1 MVSRESLSLFGI
13 DLVGIYEFW
22 RDGIAEAVD
31 SGWFRWLL
39 RAEPVRVEHPD
50 GRGEIR
56 LGPDGP
62 TLPGEQSASAT
73 AVVLPEDLYLSKD
86 VQLPQLSSRQLAAAL
101 VLQAEQLSPF
111 AGDDLAWGWRRSWAS
126 SGPETVRIV
135 MASRSAVTG
144 YLSAGG
150 HAQPG
155 GVEVWSG
162 GSAPVVL
169 KGFGEGRRLA
179 RQAAARV
186 RLAVAAV
193 LLLGLLLLLAAV
205 PLRQAQA
212 RLEQATARL
221 QQIQKEAEPAIATRE
236 KLVTSA
242 AALERLRGR
251 SPARAGEAEVLNE
264 LSALIPDEAMLFRFD
279 LRGDQLRLS
288 GQAADASRVLQL
300 LADSK
305 SFSSV
310 RSTGPFSRAS
320 NGRESFMFEVQL
332 HRGEGAS

>member
-39 RAEPVRVEHPD
+39 RGEPVRVEHPD
-50 GRGEIR
+50 GHSEIR
-56 LGPDGP
+56 MGSDGP
-62 TLPGEQSASAT
+62 LLAGDGSARAT
-73 AVVLPEDLYLSKD
+73 AVVLPEDLYLTKD
-86 VQLPQLSSRQLAAAL
+86 VRLPQLSSRQLAAAL
-101 VLQAEQLSPF
+101 ALQAEQLSPF
-111 AGDDLAWGWRRSWAS
+111 SGDDLAWGWRRSWANT
-126 SGPETVRIV
+126 GAEAVRIV
-135 MASRSAVTG
+135 MASRSAVIG

-150 HAQPG
+150 HAQPN
-155 GVEVWSG
+155 GVEVWSSG
-162 GSAPVVL
+162 NPPVVL
-169 KGFGEGRRLA
+169 KGFGEGRRMA
-179 RQAAARV
+179 RQAAGRV
-186 RLAVAAV
+186 RLAAAAV

-212 RLEQATARL
+212 RLDEATTRL
-221 QQIQKEAEPAIATRE
+221 QQIQREAEPAIATRE
-236 KLVTSA
+236 KLVASA
-242 AALERLRGR
+242 AALDRLRGR
-251 SPARAGEAEVLNE
+251 SPARASEAEVLNE
-264 LSALIPDEAMLFRFD
+264 LTALIPDDAMLFRFE

-288 GQAADASRVLQL
+288 GQASDASRVLQL

-305 SFSSV
+305 AFSSV